1 MFQNCTNRLSL
12 LLIAVF
18 CCNALCAQET
28 LTRTEKKVVVTI
40 KGTDASGAKI
50 FRKIVKTG
58 EEATNF
64 DTEKYIKENTKD
76 IDEPTVVV
84 SDKDD
89 LSEPSRGK
97 RNKHNSNTY
106 TYNYNYKNDD
116 NAPNSKQ
123 KQGFL
128 GVSDDGL
135 VEKGVSVTISPKS
148 GADKAGLKN
157 GDVLVQ
163 LNDAPIRSFNDISAF
178 MRTTKPND
186 NIQVKYERNGVVQS
200 TTATLG
206 VHETVR
212 TYNYNYN
219 HNYNYNYKEKVKEA
233 CLGVY
238 TSTYRSDDKRGTTV
252 NDFTPV
258 SAAKEEKMQV
268 GDVITAVNTVSVKNH
283 QELWDEIAKYK
294 PKQIV
299 TVYYTRNNEP
309 MRVNASLKAC
319 KPKDDDVITVPDVKA
334 EKPVINPD
342 LTEQRTLKLNNFSA
356 SPNPIQ
362 DMVQIQFQGEAVPT
376 TVTLYDLSGRVL
388 YQQSLT
394 DFSGDYNQ
402 RFDVSAYA
410 KGGILVQIKQDN
422 KVFAQK
428 LVAN

>member
-1 MFQNCTNRLSL
+1 MFQNCTNRLSVL
-12 LLIAVF
+12 FVIALMSNV
-18 CCNALCAQET
+18 LYAQET
-28 LTRTEKKVVVTI
+28 QIPAEKKVVVTI
-40 KGTDASGAKI
+40 RGKDASGADI
-50 FRKIVKTG
+50 YRKIVKVG

-76 IDEPTVVV
+76 IANPTVDV
-84 SDKDD
+84 SDKDE
-89 LSEPSRGK
+89 LNEPIRRK
-97 RNKHNSNTY
+97 NNKHQTY
-106 TYNYNYKNDD
+106 TYNYNFKNDD
-116 NAPNSKQ
+116 NTSNSKS

-128 GVSDDGL
+128 GVSDDGEL
-135 VEKGVSVTISPKS
+135 SNGVSVTITSKS

-157 GDVLVQ
+157 GDVLLQ
-163 LNDAPIRSFNDISAF
+163 LNEKPIRTFSDVSAF

-186 NIQVKYERNGVVQS
+186 NVQVKYERNGTVQT

-206 VHETVR
+206 EHETNR

-219 HNYNYNYKEKVKEA
+219 YNQNFNYKEKEKEA

-238 TSTYRSDDKRGTTV
+238 TSTYRGDGKRGTTI

-319 KPKDDDVITVPDVKA
+319 KPNDDDVITVPEVKA
-334 EKPVINPD
+334 ETTSVNPN
-342 LTEQRTLKLNNFSA
+342 LTEQRTLKINNFSA

-362 DMVQIQFQGEAVPT
+362 DMVQIQFQGDAVPT
-376 TVTLYDLSGRVL
+376 TVALYDLSGRVL

-394 DFSGDYNQ
+394 DFNGNYNQ

-410 KGGILVQIKQDN
+410 KGVILVQIVQDK
-422 KVFAQK
+422 KVFAK
-428 LVAN
+428 RLVVN